1 MKTPRVPILI
11 ASITSMI
18 LTISVAQAEIKIGV
32 AGPETGKM
40 QFSGEQQLAGAQKAV
55 ESINANGGLLGQQL
69 SVVSVDDACDPKQ
82 AAAAA
87 RQLVSEGVVLVIGH
101 ACSGASIAAQKI
113 YEAASIIMI
122 SPASTNPKFT
132 DEGGPNTFRVI
143 GRDDQQGAVAGNFLA
158 DHYAKSRFAFLNDG
172 TIYGLGLAE
181 ETKKQ
186 LNKRGIADVMFENY
200 VPGQPD
206 YASVVEKLVFA
217 KVDVLYIGGYASD
230 IAIIIRQA
238 KKALPNLEL
247 FSGDALAGIDF
258 LITAGEAG
266 VGTHFTFGPD
276 IRLKPEAATVV
287 AAFAED
293 GYDPAGYTLYSY
305 GAVQAWA
312 QAVQKAGDLR
322 STKISNTL
330 HSGKF
335 DTVLGRIGFD
345 EKGDVTGVVP
355 FIWYMMGKDN
365 FAPVN

>member
-1 MKTPRVPILI
+1 MKAPRAPIMI

-158 DHYAKSRFAFLNDG
+158 DHYAKSRIAFLNDG

-217 KVDVLYIGGYASD
+217 KVDSGANWRGSCGLT
-230 IAIIIRQA
+230 R
-238 KKALPNLEL
+238 KKWR
-247 FSGDALAGIDF
+247 DF
-258 LITAGEAG
+258 G
-266 VGTHFTFGPD
+266 
-276 IRLKPEAATVV
+276 
-287 AAFAED
+287 
-293 GYDPAGYTLYSY
+293 
-305 GAVQAWA
+305 
-312 QAVQKAGDLR
+312 
-322 STKISNTL
+322 
-330 HSGKF
+330 
-335 DTVLGRIGFD
+335 
-345 EKGDVTGVVP
+345 
-355 FIWYMMGKDN
+355 
-365 FAPVN
+365 